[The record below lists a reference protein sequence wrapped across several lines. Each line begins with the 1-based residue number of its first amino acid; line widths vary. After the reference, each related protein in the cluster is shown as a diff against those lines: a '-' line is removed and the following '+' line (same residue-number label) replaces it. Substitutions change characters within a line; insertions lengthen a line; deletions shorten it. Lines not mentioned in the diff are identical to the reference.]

1 LETTIVYFTHDQVE
15 AMTMGD
21 RIAILDHG
29 ALQQVGPPQEVYR
42 SPANLFVARFIG
54 SPPMNTVTGAVD
66 LDVSPS
72 VRAGDAVIP
81 LPETLLPAARD
92 ATTATVVVGVRP
104 EHVSLAPGGVLAGEV
119 AVVES
124 LGHERHVVC
133 RVGDELVIARQ
144 SEDEAMPRIG
154 DAVRLALAADH
165 LHLFDAATGL
175 RLGP

>member
-1 LETTIVYFTHDQVE
+1 
-15 AMTMGD
+15 
-21 RIAILDHG
+21 
-29 ALQQVGPPQEVYR
+29 
-42 SPANLFVARFIG
+42 
-54 SPPMNTVTGAVD
+54 
-66 LDVSPS
+66 
-72 VRAGDAVIP
+72 
-81 LPETLLPAARD
+81 
-92 ATTATVVVGVRP
+92 
-104 EHVSLAPGGVLAGEV
+104 VLAGEV